1 MLAFTPIDSLIV
13 RGTGLVVAMFSG
25 LISTGPFMKNGLGNL
40 KLTMYCNVGYGSGAY
55 FGAQGAV
62 LANDWLGDS
71 GDGVVKTA
79 LGAIVL
85 LLAIYFMR
93 GGSKMEWPQVR
104 RVDRFTAWLALPQPY
119 YEISTQEL
127 AEYQVTRAGLG
138 IAAMAGVGL
147 VSGFFGLGA
156 GWAIVPALNLIMGVP
171 LKVAA
176 ATSGIL
182 IGMGDSI
189 SVWPYIFAGAV
200 IPFFVATWLVGQ
212 VLGGI
217 VGAQLLI
224 IVKSSSLRVILIG
237 MLLFSSL
244 GLLYK
249 GLILL
254 GYMPSVPDRVYVA
267 VMLVFMAVVTLRV
280 TGRVPILGGRR

>member
-1 MLAFTPIDSLIV
+1 
-13 RGTGLVVAMFSG
+13 
-25 LISTGPFMKNGLGNL
+25 
-40 KLTMYCNVGYGSGAY
+40 
-55 FGAQGAV
+55 
-62 LANDWLGDS
+62 
-71 GDGVVKTA
+71 
-79 LGAIVL
+79 
-85 LLAIYFMR
+85 
-93 GGSKMEWPQVR
+93 
-104 RVDRFTAWLALPQPY
+104 
-119 YEISTQEL
+119 
-127 AEYQVTRAGLG
+127 
-138 IAAMAGVGL
+138 
-147 VSGFFGLGA
+147 
-156 GWAIVPALNLIMGVP
+156 MGVP

-224 IVKSSSLRVILIG
+224 IVRSSSLRVILIG

-249 GLILL
+249 GLITL
-254 GYMPSVPDRVYVA
+254 GYMPSVPGRVYVA
-267 VMLVFMAVVTLRV
+267 IMLVLMAVVTLSI
-280 TGRVPILGGRR
+280 TGKVPIIGGRR